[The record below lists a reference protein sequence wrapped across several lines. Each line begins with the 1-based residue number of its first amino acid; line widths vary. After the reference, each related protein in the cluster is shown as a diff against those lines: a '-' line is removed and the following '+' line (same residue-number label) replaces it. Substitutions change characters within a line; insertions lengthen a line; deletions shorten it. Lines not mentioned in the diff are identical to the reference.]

1 MALAGNA
8 ARQSA
13 ARDAWVADF
22 PAGSKIQYYTGAV
35 PAATA
40 AATGTLVADI
50 TLPASPWDVSVA
62 GVASKASGATFTTT
76 TTLAGTPTYGRIV
89 NAAGTKVSQFVIGTD
104 GTASA
109 VATAGDAY
117 TVTAVS
123 ISFPG

>member
-1 MALAGNA
+1 MPLAGNA
-8 ARQSA
+8 ARQSS
-13 ARDAWVADF
+13 ARDAFVADF
-22 PAGSKIQYYTGAV
+22 PAGSKIQYYNGAV

-62 GVASKASGATFTTT
+62 GVASKAAGAAFTTT
-76 TTLAGTPTYGRIV
+76 VTLAGTPTYGRIV
-89 NAAGTKVSQFVIGTD
+89 NAAATKVAQFVVGAD

-117 TVTAVS
+117 TVTSIS